1 MPVLQYICKN
11 CNKNF
16 EELVKKHDEEVLC
29 PVCKNRA
36 ERVWGGKMF
45 TTPVFSSKNSRAN
58 CSPCGGF
65 KYH

>member
-45 TTPVFSSKNSRAN
+45 SSTGVSSKKCSGN
-58 CSPCGGF
+58 CSTCGGC
-65 KYH
+65 K